1 MWFRFGHG
9 KVFGAASF
17 PQFIDAFKVWVE
29 GEQCAIIHFPS
40 LRRGSKRKHE
50 WSERKREIIENKDRK
65 CTFSCGWEC
74 WITHHYTYLE
84 IHIRT
89 YQLVHLELARTEP
102 ATSAPE
108 ESKIAYAMEIDF
120 FDEIVFLHLARR
132 AFFFH
137 FPPLGSGEKRKKKAT
152 QSGEHS
158 TGMNEK
164 RTRRRREKNW
174 IKDIEHT

>member
-17 PQFIDAFKVWVE
+17 PQFIDAFKAWVE

-108 ESKIAYAMEIDF
+108 ESKNCVRNGNRFLWWDRFSSPRSSSF
-120 FDEIVFLHLARR
+120 FLSFSSFGLRWETK
-132 AFFFH
+132 
-137 FPPLGSGEKRKKKAT
+137 EKSHTKWGALY
-152 QSGEHS
+152 GHE
-158 TGMNEK
+158 
-164 RTRRRREKNW
+164 REKN
-174 IKDIEHT
+174 KKKKGEKLN